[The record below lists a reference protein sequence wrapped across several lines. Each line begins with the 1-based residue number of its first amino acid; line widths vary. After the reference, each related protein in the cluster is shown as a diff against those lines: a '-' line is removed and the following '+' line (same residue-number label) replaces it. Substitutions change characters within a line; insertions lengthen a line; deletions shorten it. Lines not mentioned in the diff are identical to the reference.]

1 VELLLASVS
10 APSVDHLVS
19 LTVLLPHSQEDLA
32 STIIPW
38 VQCDSCHKSI
48 SIPGGAKEQD
58 AYPATKSR
66 RLTMYPE
73 IPCVPITVVS
83 LHTDLLLFAFPDL
96 R

>member
-38 VQCDSCHKSI
+38 VKHDSCHESI

-58 AYPATKSR
+58 AYPATKSC

-73 IPCVPITVVS
+73 SPMCQLWLYLSIPTYFS
-83 LHTDLLLFAFPDL
+83 LLFLDL